1 MSVLT
6 FLLTTKQVNIL
17 TFDGDFDFHM
27 KITGGK
33 RTWDDLLDKPKK
45 KDLIENKLKGNK
57 DQTFTSGEDSD
68 SLTWLE

>member
-1 MSVLT
+1 
-6 FLLTTKQVNIL
+6 
-17 TFDGDFDFHM
+17 M

-45 KDLIENKLKGNK
+45 KDLTENKLKGNK
-57 DQTFTSGEDSD
+57 DQTFTSEEDSD